1 MQLWVRLAV
10 YENNVTCVLAL
21 TLAHCHPVDCG
32 VRRIIGTSASTMH
45 VIALTFFL
53 CSVKASAAAATLRAE
68 VAELAKKADLIQVLL
83 GNSIPVSMQSLDTEE
98 QVCTPVCGDRA

>member
-1 MQLWVRLAV
+1 MQPWVRLAP
-10 YENNVTCVLAL
+10 YMKNVTCVLAS
-21 TLAHCHPVDCG
+21 TLAHCNPVDSG
-32 VRRIIGTSASTMH
+32 VRTIVSTSASALY
-45 VIALTFFL
+45 VIAPTVFL